1 MKENTRTI
9 GFEVEQK
16 AREYLEKRGLVFKEC
31 NFQCVLGEIDLIMQ
45 DGEFLVF
52 VEVRFRDDHDYGG
65 AIATISR
72 GKQTKIIR
80 TAKWYLL
87 EKDLYDKVF
96 CRFDVITGETL
107 NGELSIDW
115 IKSAFT
121 ENFI

>member
-1 MKENTRTI
+1 MKENARTI
-9 GFEVEQK
+9 GFEVEKK
-16 AREYLEKRGLVFKEC
+16 AKEYLEQQGLVFQESNYQC
-31 NFQCVLGEIDLIMQ
+31 NLGEIDLIMQ

-52 VEVRFRDDHDYGG
+52 VEVRFREDHEYGG
-65 AIATISR
+65 AIASVSR

-80 TAKWYLL
+80 TAKLYLL
-87 EKDLYDKVF
+87 EKNLYDKVF
-96 CRFDVITGETL
+96 CRFDVITGETR